1 MYFTSTLFYIKTDI
15 FMNRKFVL
23 ILLFHTVKTYDVRFL
38 SKLPSSRTVF
48 PEAATF
54 LAEIQLY
61 AMPKEIE

>member
-1 MYFTSTLFYIKTDI
+1 
-15 FMNRKFVL
+15 MNRKFVL

>member
-1 MYFTSTLFYIKTDI
+1 
-15 FMNRKFVL
+15 MNRKFVL

-38 SKLPSSRTVF
+38 SKLPSTQTAF